1 MFAVRYLTEE
11 LKLKVIN
18 LVDEEEDVKRLTVIN
33 VSQ

>member
-18 LVDEEEDVKRLTVIN
+18 LVDEEKDVKRLTEIIVN
-33 VSQ
+33 